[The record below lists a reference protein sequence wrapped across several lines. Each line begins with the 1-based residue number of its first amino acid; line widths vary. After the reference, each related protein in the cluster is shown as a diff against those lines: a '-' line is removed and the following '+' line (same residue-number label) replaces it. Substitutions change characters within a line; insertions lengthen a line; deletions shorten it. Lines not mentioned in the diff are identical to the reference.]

1 LVITT
6 VMATI
11 LLVAAVTVI
20 AVLVLSG
27 GNSNESQG
35 DLAHMFAPSDSENAP
50 RAPGEYTPGNNKP
63 NPPEDPPPT
72 QPPGNPPPPP
82 PPGNN
87 GPSVTTKP
95 NAVPSTNPSI
105 NDDMVKNL
113 APKAEYDAV
122 IAAAEQYVKGTA
134 GDIKGY
140 KFGAAFTSPNEA
152 NVQYMKPDGSIYD
165 LKLKK
170 VGGTWKV
177 IP

>member
-1 LVITT
+1 LLIAT
-6 VMATI
+6 VMATV
-11 LLVAAVTVI
+11 LLVAAVAVI

-27 GNSNESQG
+27 EGSNESRE
-35 DLAHMFAPSDSENAP
+35 DLARVFAPSDSDIEP
-50 RAPGEYTPGNNKP
+50 MEPGEYSPGDNKP
-63 NPPEDPPPT
+63 NPPEGPPT
-72 QPPGNPPPPP
+72 TPPPGNPPPPP
-82 PPGNN
+82 PPGDN
-87 GPSVTTKP
+87 GPSVTTNP
-95 NAVPSTNPSI
+95 NTVPST

-113 APKAEYDAV
+113 VPKAEYDAV

-165 LKLKK
+165 LKMKK